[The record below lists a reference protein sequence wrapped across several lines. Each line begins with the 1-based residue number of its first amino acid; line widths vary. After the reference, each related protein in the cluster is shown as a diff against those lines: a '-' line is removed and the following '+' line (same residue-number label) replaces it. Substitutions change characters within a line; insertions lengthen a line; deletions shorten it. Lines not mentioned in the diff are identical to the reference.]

1 MGHMGNRKPET
12 PLFLLAFFKKSG
24 RILPWLLSR
33 ESELARLDA
42 VVIVRE
48 FEHFYSFE
56 PYMNGQSNPRRDV
69 DEVS

>member
-1 MGHMGNRKPET
+1 MGHMGNRKPEA

-33 ESELARLDA
+33 ESELARMDA

-48 FEHFYSFE
+48 FEQPYIFE
-56 PYMNGQSNPRRDV
+56 PYMNGQPTKP

>member
-1 MGHMGNRKPET
+1 MGNRKPEP

-33 ESELARLDA
+33 ESELVKLDA

-48 FEHFYSFE
+48 FEHAYSYE
-56 PYMNGQSNPRRDV
+56 PYMNGRQSATDV
-69 DEVS
+69 NEVD